1 MKFCVT
7 AFLIAITM
15 AVTIAYIFR
24 YSICDGSSDKASA
37 IHRIDRWTGTVRT
50 YFSTQD
56 AGGYVDYKEKD
67 REKFFYYSA
76 NQSTQK

>member
-7 AFLIAITM
+7 AFLIAIIM
-15 AVTIAYIFR
+15 AATIAYIFR
-24 YSICDGSSDKASA
+24 YSICDGSSDQASA

-56 AGGYVDYKEKD
+56 AGGYVDFKEKD
-67 REKFFYYSA
+67 REKVFYYSS
-76 NQSTQK
+76 NQSTKK